1 MSLITGLAFS
11 SLLLSHTLAALFP
24 KQPKERAHLDERTL
38 WEKDYETL
46 PWDDLAENEFFPRQ
60 SFLTSD
66 SQKAVAKDSK
76 PTPTGTHPTNTLPSR
91 RLLVHDQ
98 FTFTCP
104 TSV

>member
-24 KQPKERAHLDERTL
+24 KQPKELAHLDERTL

-46 PWDDLAENEFFPRQ
+46 PWDDAENEFFPRH

-66 SQKAVAKDSK
+66 SQKAIE
-76 PTPTGTHPTNTLPSR
+76 
-91 RLLVHDQ
+91 
-98 FTFTCP
+98 
-104 TSV
+104 